1 VPETDNVWSPLT
13 EHTTPAGA
21 RPELPELAGR
31 QRRIAAVAVVVV
43 GLLVWWPVVILA
55 AIFIVPTVIISTAA
69 AALLAVVAM
78 PVWLLVRH
86 VRSRHRASQSALLPN
101 RRGP

>member
-1 VPETDNVWSPLT
+1 
-13 EHTTPAGA
+13 
-21 RPELPELAGR
+21 
-31 QRRIAAVAVVVV
+31 
-43 GLLVWWPVVILA
+43 VVILA

-86 VRSRHRASQSALLPN
+86 VRSRHRACESAPLPS